1 MEKFGV
7 NFGPSKKDLLETIE
21 TQKKHLLQYQ
31 TRLRDVVRAY
41 KSLLKEKEAL
51 EASIKVLSVSQE
63 ADRSLQSPE
72 PGRATPAWCSDLGD
86 EKCSIHSEDSA
97 GTMNS
102 VETAASV
109 SSSTKGEQNEDLVAA
124 GTLSPKC
131 EEANGSESGL
141 TVGSTEQ
148 PITGDGDRKMLQ
160 LKSQLATL
168 TNALATVTQEKS
180 RMEASYVTDK
190 KKMRQEFE
198 DMTQALEEK
207 NTKYEAEMR
216 KFQEQLS
223 EAKARIITQ
232 QHERSQEQSDHASML
247 RELQKLL
254 HLERASRHDVELKLE
269 ETKEVLTS
277 KTQTAERV
285 DDCESHV
292 KQLSQEVAGLKQALH
307 LAEEEKKKPDP
318 RIQQLEEEIS
328 EVKNHFQAQLQL
340 EMWKAAQAED
350 QLQQYSQ
357 MEEERVANLEARVSE
372 LSDLLGT
379 YDKTKHKDQIT
390 VQKLKDRIMQLD
402 MENKTLAI
410 AASRRATMD
419 LTLDESNLD
428 INILRDRMEKLKKM
442 LLLAMGSS
450 QDMPLDIEKLW
461 EMEFSSTGDT
471 SDGEKASIFYYQ
483 QELKQ
488 LKEEFERYKMRAQVV
503 LKNKTVKDGST
514 SKELESVREQ
524 LCELKEKYIALRL
537 VCDDMETK
545 HKGEMEAKRMEII
558 QLQQAHKTELDKIAG
573 ECHKRV
579 IKLEEEMHKH
589 RDQTMAVLAEKDR
602 DSESFRLGSNV
613 GHSACSENRGRGLDQ
628 EDLQNDLCQDIL
640 KHTVA
645 GPSEPALLHY
655 TEQAAR
661 KELEVVTLRKQKH
674 KMETVLQQW
683 EDNLLMEKEQHKED
697 VDKLQDQIQ
706 KCLRDKK
713 REGAN
718 LEYVKNIIY
727 RFLTLQDTLGRHQT
741 LTAIMTILHF
751 SPQEKQQVLQQQ
763 GGRWWGSAKH

>member
-1 MEKFGV
+1 M
-7 NFGPSKKDLLETIE
+7 NFGPSKKELLETIE
-21 TQKKHLLQYQ
+21 VQKKHLLQYQ

-51 EASIKVLSVSQE
+51 EASVKVLSVSQE
-63 ADRSLQSPE
+63 ADRSLQSVE
-72 PGRATPAWCSDLGD
+72 PGPVWCSDFGD
-86 EKCSIHSEDSA
+86 EKCSLHSEDSA

-109 SSSTKGEQNEDLVAA
+109 SSSVKGEQSEDPAA
-124 GTLSPKC
+124 TETSSLKC
-131 EEANGSESGL
+131 EEANGSESGTEH
-141 TVGSTEQ
+141 TVTS
-148 PITGDGDRKMLQ
+148 DGDRKTLQ
-160 LKSQLATL
+160 LRSQLATL

-190 KKMRQEFE
+190 KKTRQEFE
-198 DMTQALEEK
+198 DLIRTLEES
-207 NTKYEAEMR
+207 NTKHEAEMKR
-216 KFQEQLS
+216 FQEQLS

-277 KTQTAERV
+277 KSQAAERANG
-285 DDCESHV
+285 CESQV
-292 KQLSQEVAGLKQALH
+292 KQLSQEVAELKQMLH

-318 RIQQLEEEIS
+318 QVQELEEEMS
-328 EVKNHFQAQLQL
+328 AAKNHFQAQLQL
-340 EMWKAAQAED
+340 EMWKAAQAEE

-357 MEEERVANLEARVSE
+357 MEEERVSNLEARVSE
-372 LSDLLGT
+372 LSDLLGA
-379 YDKTKHKDQIT
+379 YDKSKQRDQIT
-390 VQKLKDRIMQLD
+390 VQKLKERIMQLD

-410 AASRRATMD
+410 AASRRAPMD
-419 LTLDESNLD
+419 VTLDASNLD
-428 INILRDRMEKLKKM
+428 INILRDRIEKLKKM

-450 QDMPLDIEKLW
+450 QEPLDIEKLCKL
-461 EMEFSSTGDT
+461 EITSSGDT
-471 SDGEKASIFYYQ
+471 SDGEKASVFYYQ

-503 LKNKTVKDGST
+503 LKNKTAKDGST

-524 LCELKEKYIALRL
+524 LWELKEKYIALRL
-537 VCDDMETK
+537 ICDDMETK
-545 HKGEMEAKRMEII
+545 HKCEMEAKTMEII
-558 QLQQAHKTELDKIAG
+558 QLQQAQKTELDRITG
-573 ECHKRV
+573 ECHERV
-579 IKLEEEMHKH
+579 VKLEEEMHKH
-589 RDQTMAVLAEKDR
+589 RDRTMAVLAEKDR
-602 DSESFRLGSNV
+602 DSESLRLGSNV
-613 GHSACSENRGRGLDQ
+613 GRRMCSESRACCLDQ

-640 KHTVA
+640 KHAIA
-645 GPSEPALLHY
+645 GPNEPALLHY

-674 KMETVLQQW
+674 KMETMLQQW
-683 EDNLLMEKEQHKED
+683 EDNLLMEKEQHKQD
-697 VDKLQDQIQ
+697 VDRLQDQIQ

-727 RFLTLQDTLGRHQT
+727 RFLTLQDSLGRYQT
-741 LTAIMTILHF
+741 LTAILTILHF
-751 SPQEKQQVLQQQ
+751 SPQEKEQVLQQQ
-763 GGRWWGSAKH
+763 RQGGHWWGSAKR